1 MKYLFSFTVACCL
14 LLSSCSDSTNPDDNF
29 STNARDFLFAGNVGT
44 EIVFVRSQSDIDTNG
59 VKTIS
64 PVDTMIWT
72 IMERN
77 AAHPITGSAI
87 RVRQEQRRAADTSG
101 YVNDSS
107 YFAFY
112 NESIVN
118 LSSLSDKDPEYVLK
132 NPMTVGAQWIN
143 TDPNNREK
151 LTLTVKSSGE
161 IINTRYKQMKTV
173 RVEAQDSSID
183 NTSNYKQSMKYYFA
197 PEVLVA
203 HAEIFIEE
211 VYRSQKK
218 RSQET
223 LIDLLRY
230 TKK

>member
-14 LLSSCSDSTNPDDNF
+14 LLSACGESTSPDDNF

-44 EIVFVRSQSDIDTNG
+44 EIVFIASQSDIDTNG

-64 PVDTMIWT
+64 PVDTIIWT
-72 IMERN
+72 IMDRN

-87 RVRQEQRRAADTSG
+87 RIRQEQRRGADTSR
-101 YVNDSS
+101 YVNDSA
-107 YFAFY
+107 YYAFY
-112 NESIVN
+112 NESIVH
-118 LSSLSDKDPEYVLK
+118 LSSLRDIDPDYVLK
-132 NPMTVGAQWIN
+132 NPLTVGTQWID
-143 TDPNNREK
+143 TVTYSRDTV
-151 LTLTVKSSGE
+151 TLSVKSNGE
-161 IINTRYKQMKTV
+161 IINTPYKQLKTV
-173 RVEAQDSSID
+173 RVESLFSSKD
-183 NTSNYKQSMKYYFA
+183 NTSHYKQSFKYYHA

-211 VYRSQKK
+211 VYPSQKK